1 MSKVISCLKMIE
13 LINDAGT
20 WVWGSMFSRVDLTVK
35 RTFEQR
41 LQGAEEASHVDVMKE
56 YSRQGAYPVH

>member
-1 MSKVISCLKMIE
+1 MIE